1 MRNKRSWL
9 RFGIGTL
16 LFLMACTAGY
26 LTGFRFGVEEKQEQ
40 VRQQTVSTRIYDVGD
55 LVSLDPDAQV
65 SLADFD
71 SLVDLIVSTVAS
83 DSWVEN
89 GGPSGEIRPF
99 PKNKSLVVSASGA
112 VHEELSD
119 LLAQLRRTAYEL
131 DPEELMATVR
141 EVSARKLGT
150 QRTVKAYS
158 VANPHVRQI
167 VSGHYD
173 SGLEL
178 LTKRLGSPDET
189 YTLDSNEFPTWIA
202 AQKVAVWKKESGKLY
217 LAHQDVLP
225 EGEALVVGWY
235 EDGMATI
242 RPLSFVP
249 AVADS
254 TGHP

>member
-89 GGPSGEIRPF
+89 GGPAGEIRPF

-112 VHEELSD
+112 VHDDLSD
-119 LLAQLRRTAYEL
+119 LLSQLRRGAYEL
-131 DPEELMATVR
+131 DPQQLMAVVR
-141 EVSARKLGT
+141 EISARKLAT
-150 QRTVKAYS
+150 PHAVKLYNASNSS
-158 VANPHVRQI
+158 VHQL
-167 VSGHYD
+167 VSGHYQ
-173 SGLEL
+173 SGLAL
-178 LTKRLGSPDET
+178 LTKRLGKPQAA
-189 YTLDSNEFPTWIA
+189 YTLDTKEFPTWIA
-202 AQKVAVWKKESGKLY
+202 AQQVAVWKQGDSKLF